1 MYKFLIITTTFLVAL
16 SSCQEVGPAINL
28 NDRRGAGL
36 VIDTMYQEA
45 LQTPQTKNV
54 LLEDFTGI
62 RCINCPNAQTELKY
76 LIGQHSGRLIG
87 LSHHS
92 VLQDEVYP
100 VSRVEL
106 TSRVSQ
112 VIEDYLIYPG
122 FKPSGSIDRANLL
135 NRTSLCYDYLEWAG
149 AVNTRLNQ
157 TTTVNLN
164 VIKEFSKTNGELTL
178 DVRMHYIVNETEPN
192 RLTIFIVEDSIV
204 TAQLMPNNT
213 INENYVHDHVVRLA
227 VSDTLGDK
235 LNHDLNA
242 GNTIRH
248 VYQTN
253 LSGKELDFS
262 HLKAIVFV
270 HRFTNVKEI
279 LHVVEFKL

>member
-1 MYKFLIITTTFLVAL
+1 
-16 SSCQEVGPAINL
+16 
-28 NDRRGAGL
+28 
-36 VIDTMYQEA
+36 
-45 LQTPQTKNV
+45 
-54 LLEDFTGI
+54 
-62 RCINCPNAQTELKY
+62 
-76 LIGQHSGRLIG
+76 
-87 LSHHS
+87 
-92 VLQDEVYP
+92 
-100 VSRVEL
+100 
-106 TSRVSQ
+106 
-112 VIEDYLIYPG
+112 
-122 FKPSGSIDRANLL
+122 
-135 NRTSLCYDYLEWAG
+135 
-149 AVNTRLNQ
+149 
-157 TTTVNLN
+157 
-164 VIKEFSKTNGELTL
+164 
-178 DVRMHYIVNETEPN
+178 
-192 RLTIFIVEDSIV
+192 
-204 TAQLMPNNT
+204 MPNNT